1 MRMTKILIKIIC
13 HNIYSI
19 MNIGRSTRLSY
30 DRDAY
35 PDKLHESVS
44 PLSYRI
50 NTNQIYN
57 KDRCFAPLGPR
68 SGFMGH
74 GVSTFRDIGC
84 AEAQD
89 LADLDS
95 IMSNR
100 NVKTTKA
107 RRGHVNPVNP
117 LKFNLHNARQCDN
130 SLRTEYTALSH
141 PASNYRDMS
150 INRFYNLL
158 HDPQENIFVDF
169 AINTKLEAKDNFRP
183 EIPQPWP
190 DLAGPVERKED
201 FETCSY
207 QCGSE
212 TRKCPVSWRK

>member
-1 MRMTKILIKIIC
+1 
-13 HNIYSI
+13 

-35 PDKLHESVS
+35 PDRLHESVS

-50 NTNQIYN
+50 NADQIYN
-57 KDRCFAPLGPR
+57 KNRCFSALGPR
-68 SGFMGH
+68 NSYMGH
-74 GVSTFRDIGC
+74 GVSTFRDIGP

-89 LADLDS
+89 LTDLDS
-95 IMSNR
+95 ILTNR

-117 LKFNLHNARQCDN
+117 LKFKLHNAKQCDN
-130 SLRTEYTALSH
+130 SLHPEYTMLSH
-141 PASNYRDMS
+141 PSSNYRDMS

-169 AINTKLEAKDNFRP
+169 SVNTRLEAKDNFRP
-183 EIPQPWP
+183 EVPQPWP
-190 DLAGPVERKED
+190 DRGRPVEKKED
-201 FETCSY
+201 YETCSLE
-207 QCGSE
+207 CGAS
-212 TRKCPVSWRK
+212 THKCPVSWRK